1 MFPGKR
7 CAFIIILS
15 AVSFLLS
22 GCATM
27 QPSRPEGTGFKKHE
41 AASGPGGWW
50 HARYGIKW
58 AENTEPLWNV
68 DLYLAD
74 KVVRPVLE
82 KHRCGISLWRFHR
95 RAAPDAAGHQFSF
108 IFYSS
113 PLKALEIFEDLHSN
127 PDFKLLRSSGLL
139 IRDTYDDTSTVS
151 KPRPEDTSDRSWSPA
166 IQKTWPYFIMGVSE
180 MWLSLIQEHRAGM
193 EGTNPA
199 RSLAENLAIYQQVDR
214 KIIQSWRDEGRHA
227 LLHHLNA
234 LFGYE
239 PLVVY
244 EKKMM
249 GF

>member
-7 CAFIIILS
+7 CTFIVSVL
-15 AVSFLLS
+15 AMSFLFS

-27 QPSRPEGTGFKKHE
+27 QPSRPADTGLQKHE
-41 AASGPGGWW
+41 AVSDPKGWW

-58 AENTEPLWNV
+58 TENSEPLWNV

-74 KVVRPVLE
+74 RVVRPVLE
-82 KHRCGISLWRFHR
+82 KHRGGISLWRFHR

-108 IFYSS
+108 IFFSS
-113 PLKALEIFEDLHSN
+113 PLEALEIFEDLHSN
-127 PDFKLLRSSGLL
+127 PDFRLLKNSGLL
-139 IRDTYDDTSTVS
+139 IRDTYDDTSSVS
-151 KPRPEDTSDRSWSPA
+151 KPQPEDTSDRNWSPA
-166 IQKTWPYFIMGVSE
+166 VQKTWPYFIMGVSE
-180 MWLSLIQEHRAGM
+180 MWLKLIQEHMAGTQ
-193 EGTNPA
+193 GTTSP
-199 RSLAENLAIYQQVDR
+199 RSLIESLAIYRQVDR

-227 LLHHLNA
+227 FLHHLNA